1 MSMNNFREQKN
12 ASFVQLTFGG
22 HTLKR
27 IDTILI
33 LLQQCSTRSTNTIL
47 LVHDHV
53 SVDKGTV
60 GFIAE
65 DSCQVPLMCQKGILH
80 PHDVTPI
87 EY

>member
-1 MSMNNFREQKN
+1 MNNLREQKN

-22 HTLKR
+22 HMLKR

-33 LLQQCSTRSTNTIL
+33 LLQQCSIRSTNTIL
-47 LVHDHV
+47 PIHDHV

-65 DSCQVPLMCQKGILH
+65 DS
-80 PHDVTPI
+80 
-87 EY
+87 